1 MRIFTK
7 AIIETGFV
15 TLVLAVAMSLVSCA
29 GNRMYVSEEADF
41 GFYSRVGVVPFSNLT
56 NDKNASEK
64 VTSSFITELLLLNT
78 VAVANQGDMENVFGT
93 VVTQAMVNAIEELTS
108 EQAMAIGEQAQVEGL
123 FVGAVKDFGM
133 VRSGQDEFP
142 LVAVIVRFIDCQTG
156 RVVWSY
162 ETSRKGGPKFPIFSF
177 GETHTLGEMTTKVCR
192 EVADSF
198 GKVSR

>member
-1 MRIFTK
+1 MRTFAKPTGGGGK
-7 AIIETGFV
+7 TTLIIAA
-15 TLVLAVAMSLVSCA
+15 LLMLVSCA
-29 GNRMYVSEEADF
+29 GNRMYVNEEADF

-64 VTSSFITELLLLNT
+64 VTSSFTTELLLLNT
-78 VAVANQGDMENVFGT
+78 VSVANQGDLEKVFSA
-93 VVTQAMVNAIEELTS
+93 VVKQAMVNAIEELTS

-123 FVGAVKDFGM
+123 FVGAIKDFGM

-192 EVADSF
+192 EIAGSF
-198 GKVSR
+198 GNVSR

>member
-1 MRIFTK
+1 MLKIKST
-7 AIIETGFV
+7 III
-15 TLVLAVAMSLVSCA
+15 VLALLLMSCA
-29 GNRMYVSEEADF
+29 GGRMYVNDEADF
-41 GFYSRVGVVPFSNLT
+41 GFYSRVGVIPFSNLSS
-56 NDKNASEK
+56 DRNAAEK
-64 VTSSFITELLLLNT
+64 VTSSFMTELLMLKSVEL
-78 VAVANQGDMENVFGT
+78 ANQGDIELVFNG
-93 VVTQAMVNAIEELTS
+93 VATQAMTNVVDELSS
-108 EQAMAIGEQAQVEGL
+108 EQAVAIGEQAQVEGI

-142 LVAVIVRFIDCQTG
+142 LVALIVRFIDCQTG

-192 EVADSF
+192 EVAQSF

>member
-1 MRIFTK
+1 MRINAK
-7 AIIETGFV
+7 AVFV
-15 TLVLAVAMSLVSCA
+15 AGKAALVLAVSALLVSCA
-29 GNRMYVSEEADF
+29 GSRMYVNPEADF

-64 VTSSFITELLLLNT
+64 VTSSFTTELLLLNS
-78 VAVANQGDMENVFGT
+78 VAVANQGDMEKT
-93 VVTQAMVNAIEELTS
+93 VGAVVKQVMVNALEELSS
-108 EQAMAIGEQAQVEGL
+108 EQAMAIGEQAQVEGI
-123 FVGAVKDFGM
+123 FVGAIKDFGM

-142 LVAVIVRFIDCQTG
+142 LVAVIVRFIDCQSG
-156 RVVWSY
+156 QVVWSY

-192 EVADSF
+192 EVAGSF

>member
-1 MRIFTK
+1 MLRTK
-7 AIIETGFV
+7 SAIII
-15 TLVLAVAMSLVSCA
+15 VLALLLVSCA
-29 GNRMYVSEEADF
+29 GGRMYVNDEADF
-41 GFYSRVGVVPFSNLT
+41 GFYSRVGVIPFSNLSS
-56 NDKNASEK
+56 DRNAAEK
-64 VTSSFITELLLLNT
+64 VTSSFMTELLMLKSVEL
-78 VAVANQGDMENVFGT
+78 ANQGDIELVFNG
-93 VVTQAMVNAIEELTS
+93 VATQAMTNVVDELSS
-108 EQAMAIGEQAQVEGL
+108 EQAVAIGEQAQVEGI

-142 LVAVIVRFIDCQTG
+142 LVALIVRFIDCQTG

-192 EVADSF
+192 EVAQSF

>member
-1 MRIFTK
+1 MFRIK
-7 AIIETGFV
+7 SAIIIV
-15 TLVLAVAMSLVSCA
+15 SALLLVSCA
-29 GNRMYVSEEADF
+29 GGRMYVNDEADF
-41 GFYSRVGVVPFSNLT
+41 GFYSRVGVIPFSNLSS
-56 NDKNASEK
+56 DRNAAEK
-64 VTSSFITELLLLNT
+64 VTSSFMTELLMLKSVEL
-78 VAVANQGDMENVFGT
+78 ANQGDIELVFNG
-93 VVTQAMVNAIEELTS
+93 VVTQAMVNVVDELTS
-108 EQAMAIGEQAQVEGL
+108 EQAVAIGEQSQVEGI

-142 LVAVIVRFIDCQTG
+142 LVALIVRFIDCQTG

-192 EVADSF
+192 EVAQSF